1 MDKVTSSLE
10 QKDID
15 IVSFSHRPKEKVKVM
30 KTGKIVYIYLL
41 VLMQEKDSKQR
52 LYINYRTSHKIRQKV

>member
-10 QKDID
+10 QKDIE

-41 VLMQEKDSKQR
+41 VLMQEKEKAET
-52 LYINYRTSHKIRQKV
+52 LY